1 MKMKMHEYASPWN
14 KKRLGTRGLEKLAH
28 ADSGPAPRYVR
39 HTGTLMSALCG
50 ACHSLSPCVGP
61 APIGPIQDT
70 SGCLR
75 AAP

>member
-1 MKMKMHEYASPWN
+1 MKMKMHEYAGPWN

-28 ADSGPAPRYVR
+28 ADSGPVCATHR
-39 HTGTLMSALCG
+39 HSDERPVWSLPL
-50 ACHSLSPCVGP
+50 SLSPCVGP
-61 APIGPIQDT
+61 APIGSIQDT